1 MQERSGTKLAR
12 VYKVSAD
19 TSEKEKIIGGVLT
32 LGQGLWCAAGLL
44 LSAGIFLLVQTFLP
58 VFLALIIAV
67 PPGGFVIWTFGFKTK
82 YGYPYLTYL
91 TLNKKFQAKNK
102 YLINTLTY
110 GKEFEE
116 L

>member
-1 MQERSGTKLAR
+1 MAR

-19 TSEKEKIIGGVLT
+19 TSEKEKIIGGILT
-32 LGQGLWCAAGLL
+32 LGQGLWCAAGILTT
-44 LSAGIFLLVQTFLP
+44 AAIFMLVSRILP
-58 VFLALIIAV
+58 LVIGLIIGL
-67 PPGGFVIWTFGFKTK
+67 PPGIAIIYIFGFKQK
-82 YGYPYLTYL
+82 YGYPYMTYL

-102 YLINTLTY
+102 HLINTLTY